1 MSRKRKISTEMGC
14 IVSAIPGVYAIRLDS
29 DKVLFVK
36 LFDGFR
42 VGESTLKVYNFS
54 TCNWDDTGMVVNLN
68 SNPSRTLLTATKRW
82 YKRESGKLNEESY
95 FM

>member
-14 IVSAIPGVYAIRLDS
+14 IVSAIPGAYAIRLDS

-36 LFDGFR
+36 LFDDFR
-42 VGESTLKVYNFS
+42 VGESTLKVYNFN
-54 TCNWDDTGMVVNLN
+54 TGYWDDTGMTVNLN
-68 SNPSRTLLTATKRW
+68 SNPSRTLLKATKRW
-82 YKRESGKLNEESY
+82 YKGESGNLDEGSY